1 MTQAP
6 RLAVFVVPSPR
17 LDGWTAVISERAR
30 EMGWAVGPVAP
41 EDNAGASENGALL
54 ITRDPTELH
63 AFSATHCVILF
74 DEPDACLAPVAA
86 APGQGIRANE
96 VRNAISAPWA
106 EASALASI
114 GATIMDARS
123 PSIIL
128 PGLGTLVS
136 GPWASMDNPGEERG
150 VLAMFDR
157 LPVTIG
163 ATATWSPHQFDYPF
177 KREYFGG
184 SPDIDLTGRPRGLV
198 YGPFV
203 QLPPGIWQAE
213 IDISVDPERGRVPL
227 RFDWGAGNDFV
238 SVFNGVTIPGQYS
251 LALVNRWET
260 AAAVQ
265 MRIWLTEG
273 IFRGRFSFLG
283 CRVTRVADD
292 TGITTHQ
299 GE

>member
-17 LDGWTAVISERAR
+17 LGGWTAAISERAR
-30 EMGWAVGPVAP
+30 EMGWAVAPGGP
-41 EDNAGASENGALL
+41 EDNAAAGENGALL
-54 ITRDPTELH
+54 ITRDLAELH
-63 AFSATHCVILF
+63 AFSASHCVVLF
-74 DEPDACLAPVAA
+74 DEPDACLGPVSA

-96 VRNAISAPWA
+96 VRSDVSVPWA
-106 EASALASI
+106 VASGLAEI
-114 GATIMDARS
+114 GATIVDARK
-123 PSIIL
+123 PSIQL
-128 PGLGTLVS
+128 PGLGALAGGALPS
-136 GPWASMDNPGEERG
+136 LDSPGAERG
-150 VLAMFDR
+150 VLAVFDR
-157 LPVTIG
+157 LPVPIG
-163 ATATWSPHQFDYPF
+163 ATATWGPDQFDYPF

-184 SPDIDLTGRPRGLV
+184 GPDIDLTGRPRGLV

-203 QLPPGIWQAE
+203 QLPPGTWQAE

-227 RFDWGAGNDFV
+227 RFDWGAGQDFV
-238 SVFNGVTIPGQYS
+238 SVFNSVTVPGQYS
-251 LALVNRWET
+251 LALVNRWDA

-273 IFRGRFSFLG
+273 IFRGRFSFIG

-292 TGITTHQ
+292 TSLTAHQ